1 MIKVMTRKEEIK
13 KSAFDAFPNEG
24 WERQRVAFVQGA
36 LWADEYPRKGLVDI
50 EKACEWLKD
59 NVNDSYL
66 DWYDWEKCRLNKDEL
81 LRDFREAM
89 EEQL

>member
-1 MIKVMTRKEEIK
+1 MTNEEKALQIASLNGYMGSYDKLMFKAAMQMAKWKE
-13 KSAFDAFPNEG
+13 
-24 WERQRVAFVQGA
+24 QQM
-36 LWADEYPRKGLVDI
+36 I